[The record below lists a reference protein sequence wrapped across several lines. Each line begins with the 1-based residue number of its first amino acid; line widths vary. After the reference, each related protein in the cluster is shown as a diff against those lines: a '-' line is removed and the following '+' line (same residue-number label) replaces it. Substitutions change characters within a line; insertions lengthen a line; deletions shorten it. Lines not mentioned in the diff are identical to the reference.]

1 MNIEFEKQ
9 SPVDSKAF
17 GDFLVSE
24 NYLFKTKEPAKIFLV
39 DTDCYKDEHRI
50 YLEVTFLFANTDFDN
65 PFIKLLLVGKSK
77 TDGIN
82 DLIKIKNNHMLGYE
96 FIRSLLIA
104 DGLMDKKCYD
114 SITLDVMELK
124 NYLTSKEIIF
134 DGIRLENKHI
144 DVIEVC

>member
-39 DTDCYKDEHRI
+39 DTDCYKDEHKI

-65 PFIKLLLVGKSK
+65 PFVRLIIIGKPK

-82 DLIKIKNNHMLGYE
+82 DLIKIKNYNMLSYE

-104 DGLMDKKCYD
+104 DGLMNRKCYD
-114 SITLDVMELK
+114 SITLDVIELK

-134 DGIRLENKHI
+134 NGNKLADGH
-144 DVIEVC
+144 IEVLEVC

>member
-50 YLEVTFLFANTDFDN
+50 YLEVTFLFANTDFDT
-65 PFIKLLLVGKSK
+65 PFVKLVLVGKPK
-77 TDGIN
+77 TDGFA
-82 DLIKIKNNHMLGYE
+82 DLIKFKNDYRLGYE

-114 SITLDVMELK
+114 SITLDVIELK

-134 DGIRLENKHI
+134 NGIRLENKHI
-144 DVIEVC
+144 EVLEVC

>member
-50 YLEVTFLFANTDFDN
+50 YLEVTFLFTNTDFDT
-65 PFIKLLLVGKSK
+65 PFVKLLLVGKSK
-77 TDGIN
+77 TDGTN
-82 DLIKIKNNHMLGYE
+82 DLIKFKNYNVLSYE

-104 DGLMDKKCYD
+104 DGLMNRECYD
-114 SITLDVMELK
+114 SIILDVIELK

-134 DGIRLENKHI
+134 NGNKLINGH
-144 DVIEVC
+144 IEVLEVC

>member
-1 MNIEFEKQ
+1 MNIKFEKQ

-50 YLEVTFLFANTDFDN
+50 YLEVTFLFTNTDFDT
-65 PFIKLLLVGKSK
+65 PFVKLLLVGKSK

-82 DLIKIKNNHMLGYE
+82 DLIKFKNYNVLSYE

-104 DGLMDKKCYD
+104 DGLMNRKCYD
-114 SITLDVMELK
+114 SITLDVIELK

-134 DGIRLENKHI
+134 NGNKLINGH
-144 DVIEVC
+144 IEVLEVC